1 MCLYTRPPALR
12 CHIHTRRPVQL
23 SSILRALGAMMEM
36 YTPLNSENNAFT
48 VPHVLVFDPLSMTIA
63 RDNFLSLAS
72 EVGRA

>member
-1 MCLYTRPPALR
+1 
-12 CHIHTRRPVQL
+12 
-23 SSILRALGAMMEM
+23 MEM